1 MSQRSTAAALT
12 GGFAAEWRRVQ
23 AAGAL
28 SGNGAA
34 APMRGSV
41 LLTADGRGWTQRLV
55 SEIIKGAFFSGPDL
69 SVWRPWA
76 GSLLEAPT
84 HPQML

>member
-1 MSQRSTAAALT
+1 MELESFLSLDYFQLRSHNGPVT
-12 GGFAAEWRRVQ
+12 GGGGR
-23 AAGAL
+23 
-28 SGNGAA
+28 SPPP
-34 APMRGSV
+34 PMDPS
-41 LLTADGRGWTQRLV
+41 LELACP
-55 SEIIKGAFFSGPDL
+55 GPDL

>member
-1 MSQRSTAAALT
+1 MPKAIHSLT
-12 GGFAAEWRRVQ
+12 QLKRQEE
-23 AAGAL
+23 
-28 SGNGAA
+28 S
-34 APMRGSV
+34 
-41 LLTADGRGWTQRLV
+41 RLAV
-55 SEIIKGAFFSGPDL
+55 TGPGPDL